1 MAEQQF
7 QERTEQATPK
17 RKEEARRKGQVARS
31 KELTMA
37 AVMIGASIVTFISG
51 PSIAESMIAMM
62 RNGLTLSPA
71 QIEQPAALVA
81 ALADA
86 VWNALGALAP
96 MLVTLMVAVVAGGVA
111 IGGWAFSAHSLQ
123 PKLSKLNP
131 IKGLKRVFGL
141 KGLVEV
147 AKAVGK
153 AGLVGLAAFLVL
165 YMAAGDILQLSITP
179 FNQAVAK
186 ASTLM
191 MTVFL
196 AACLSLLVIAL
207 FDVPFQL
214 WNHAKELR
222 MTRKEVQDEL
232 KETEGRPEV
241 RNKIRA
247 LQQEVANRRML
258 RDVPDA
264 DVIVTNPTHFS
275 VAIRYDE
282 GNMNAPVVVA
292 KGVDHMAAKIR
303 EIGELHKVII
313 FEAPPLARA
322 IFWTT
327 EVGQAIPE
335 KLYVAVAQVL
345 TYVLRLKAYNTGVS
359 DYPDKPQVKVADD
372 YPTDLSGRFAGR
384 LVDEDPLDDAND
396 HGKAD

>member
-1 MAEQQF
+1 
-7 QERTEQATPK
+7 
-17 RKEEARRKGQVARS
+17 
-31 KELTMA
+31 
-37 AVMIGASIVTFISG
+37 
-51 PSIAESMIAMM
+51 
-62 RNGLTLSPA
+62 
-71 QIEQPAALVA
+71 
-81 ALADA
+81 
-86 VWNALGALAP
+86 
-96 MLVTLMVAVVAGGVA
+96 
-111 IGGWAFSAHSLQ
+111 
-123 PKLSKLNP
+123 
-131 IKGLKRVFGL
+131 
-141 KGLVEV
+141 
-147 AKAVGK
+147 
-153 AGLVGLAAFLVL
+153 
-165 YMAAGDILQLSITP
+165 
-179 FNQAVAK
+179 
-186 ASTLM
+186 M

-196 AACLSLLVIAL
+196 AACLSLLVIAA

-264 DVIVTNPTHFS
+264 DVIITNPTHFS

-292 KGVDHMAAKIR
+292 KGVDFMAAKIR
-303 EIGELHKVII
+303 EIGELHKVTI

-345 TYVLRLKAYNTGVS
+345 TYVLRLKAYNNGVS
-359 DYPDKPQVKVADD
+359 DYPDKPQVKVADE
-372 YPTDLSGRFAGR
+372 YPTDLNGRFAGR
-384 LVDEDPLDDAND
+384 QIDEDEAE
-396 HGKAD
+396 

>member
-17 RKEEARRKGQVARS
+17 RKQEARRKGQVARS
-31 KELTMA
+31 KELNMA
-37 AVMIGASIVTFISG
+37 AVMIGAAIVMFISG
-51 PSIAESMIAMM
+51 PAIADAMIAMM
-62 RNGLTLSPA
+62 RRGLVLDPA
-71 QIEQPAALVA
+71 QIEHPSALVA
-81 ALADA
+81 ALSGA
-86 VWNALGALAP
+86 VWSALAALSP
-96 MLVTLMVAVVAGGVA
+96 LLITLMLAAVAGGVA
-111 IGGWAFSAHSLQ
+111 IGGWAFSGQALQ
-123 PKLSKLNP
+123 PKLSKLDP

-147 AKAVGK
+147 AKAIGK
-153 AGLVGLAAFLVL
+153 AGVVGLAAFVVL
-165 YMAAGDILQLSITP
+165 YLAASDILNLSVAP

-186 ASTLM
+186 SSTLM
-191 MTVFL
+191 MTIFL
-196 AACLSLLVIAL
+196 VACVSLLVIAL

-222 MTRKEVQDEL
+222 MTRKEVQDEM

-264 DVIVTNPTHFS
+264 DVIITNPTHFS
-275 VAIRYDE
+275 VAVRYDE
-282 GNMNAPVVVA
+282 GSMNAPVVVA

-303 EIGELHKVII
+303 EIGELHSVTV

-327 EVGQAIPE
+327 EIGQAIPE
-335 KLYVAVAQVL
+335 KLYIAVAQVL
-345 TYVLRLKAYNTGVS
+345 TYVLRLKAYNTGAA
-359 DYPDKPQVKVADD
+359 DYPDKPDVEVEDE
-372 YPTDLSGRFAGR
+372 YPTDLNGR
-384 LVDEDPLDDAND
+384 LT
-396 HGKAD
+396 K

>member
-1 MAEQQF
+1 MAEQQTS

-17 RKEEARRKGQVARS
+17 RLEDARRKGQVARS
-31 KELTMA
+31 KELNMA
-37 AVMIGASIVTFISG
+37 AIMIGAAIVMFISG
-51 PSIAESMIAMM
+51 PSIADAMIVMM
-62 RNGLTLSPA
+62 RQGLVLDPA
-71 QIEQPAALVA
+71 QIERPAAMVA
-81 ALADA
+81 ALSAA
-86 VWNALGALAP
+86 AWAALAALAP
-96 MLVTLMVAVVAGGVA
+96 LLVTLMIAAVAGGVA
-111 IGGWAFSAHSLQ
+111 IGGWAFSGQAMQ

-131 IKGLKRVFGL
+131 LKGLKRVFGL

-147 AKAVGK
+147 AKAIGK
-153 AGLVGLAAFLVL
+153 AGVVGLSAFAVL
-165 YMAAGDILQLSITP
+165 YLAAGDILNLSVAP
-179 FNQAVAK
+179 FNQAVAIS
-186 ASTLM
+186 STLM

-222 MTRKEVQDEL
+222 MTRKEVQDEM

-264 DVIVTNPTHFS
+264 DVIITNPTHFS
-275 VAIRYDE
+275 VAIRYNE
-282 GNMNAPVVVA
+282 GSMNAPVVVA

-303 EIGELHKVII
+303 EIGAVHNVTI

-327 EVGQAIPE
+327 EIGQMVPE

-345 TYVLRLKAYNTGVS
+345 TYVLRLKAYSTGAAE
-359 DYPDKPQVKVADD
+359 YPDKPQVAVEDE
-372 YPTDLSGRFAGR
+372 YPTDLNGRFVGQA
-384 LVDEDPLDDAND
+384 DEQE
-396 HGKAD
+396 

>member
-31 KELTMA
+31 RELNMA
-37 AVMIGASIVTFISG
+37 AVMIGAAIVMFISG
-51 PSIAESMIAMM
+51 PAIADAMLALMRRGLSIE
-62 RNGLTLSPA
+62 PA
-71 QIEQPAALVA
+71 QIETPAALVA
-81 ALADA
+81 ALSAA
-86 VWNALGALAP
+86 VWSSVAALAP
-96 MLVTLMVAVVAGGVA
+96 LLVTLMVAAVAGGIA
-111 IGGWAFSAHSLQ
+111 IGGWAFSAQALQ
-123 PKLSKLNP
+123 PKLSKLDP

-147 AKAVGK
+147 AKAIGK
-153 AGLVGLAAFLVL
+153 AGVVGLAAFVVL
-165 YMAAGDILQLSITP
+165 YLGAGDIINLNIAP
-179 FNQAVAK
+179 FEEAVAH
-186 ASTLM
+186 SGTLM
-191 MTVFL
+191 LTVFL

-241 RNKIRA
+241 RSKIRS

-264 DVIVTNPTHFS
+264 DVIITNPTHFS

-282 GNMNAPVVVA
+282 GSMNAPVVVA

-303 EIGELHKVII
+303 EIGELHKITV

-322 IFWTT
+322 VYWTT

-345 TYVLRLKAYNTGVS
+345 TYVLRLKAYNTGLA
-359 DYPDKPQVKVADD
+359 DYPDKPAVDVADD

-384 LVDEDPLDDAND
+384 AEPGDE
-396 HGKAD
+396 AD

>member
-1 MAEQQF
+1 MAEEQQF

-31 KELTMA
+31 RELNMA
-37 AVMIGASIVTFISG
+37 AVMIGAAIIMFISG
-51 PSIAESMIAMM
+51 PAIADAMLALM
-62 RNGLTLSPA
+62 RRGLMLEPA
-71 QIEQPAALVA
+71 QIETPAALVA
-81 ALADA
+81 ALAAA
-86 VWNALGALAP
+86 VWSAVAALAP
-96 MLVTLMVAVVAGGVA
+96 LLATLMVLAVAGGIA
-111 IGGWAFSAHSLQ
+111 IGGWAFSAQALQ

-147 AKAVGK
+147 AKAIGK
-153 AGLVGLAAFLVL
+153 AGVVGLAAFVVL
-165 YMAAGDILQLSITP
+165 YFGAGDIINLSISP
-179 FNQAVAK
+179 FEQAVAR
-186 ASTLM
+186 SGTLM

-241 RNKIRA
+241 RSKIRS

-264 DVIVTNPTHFS
+264 DVIITNPTHFS

-282 GNMNAPVVVA
+282 GSMNAPIVVA

-303 EIGELHKVII
+303 EIGELHKVTV

-322 IFWTT
+322 IYWTT

-345 TYVLRLKAYNTGVS
+345 TYVLRLKAYNTGLA
-359 DYPDKPQVKVADD
+359 DYPDKPRA
-372 YPTDLSGRFAGR
+372 
-384 LVDEDPLDDAND
+384 
-396 HGKAD
+396 

>member
-31 KELTMA
+31 RELNMA
-37 AVMIGASIVTFISG
+37 AVMIGASVVMFMSG
-51 PSIAESMIAMM
+51 PVIADALLGLM
-62 RNGLTLSPA
+62 RDGLTLEPA
-71 QIEQPAALVA
+71 QIQRPAALVTALGEA
-81 ALADA
+81 AFT
-86 VWNALGALAP
+86 ALGAMAP
-96 MLVTLMVAVVAGGVA
+96 LLVVLGVAAIAGGIA
-111 IGGWAFSAHSLQ
+111 IGGWAFSFQAVQ
-123 PKLSKLNP
+123 PKLSKLDP

-147 AKAVGK
+147 AKALGK
-153 AGLVGLAAFLVL
+153 AGVVGAAAFAVL
-165 YMAAGDILQLSITP
+165 YFAAGDLLTLTVAPLQDALLTSG
-179 FNQAVAK
+179 
-186 ASTLM
+186 TLM
-191 MTVFL
+191 LTVFM
-196 AACLSLLVIAL
+196 AACVSLLVIAA

-241 RNKIRA
+241 RGKIRN

-264 DVIVTNPTHFS
+264 DVIITNPTHFS
-275 VAIRYDE
+275 VALRYDE
-282 GNMNAPVVVA
+282 GNMNAPIVVA

-303 EIGELHKVII
+303 EIGELHKVVV

-322 IFWTT
+322 IYFTT
-327 EVGQAIPE
+327 EIGQAIPE

-345 TYVLRLKAYNTGVS
+345 TYVLRLKAYNTGQA
-359 DYPDKPQVKVADD
+359 DYPDKPLLDVEDEYPNDD
-372 YPTDLSGRFAGR
+372 EVR
-384 LVDEDPLDDAND
+384 
-396 HGKAD
+396 

>member
-17 RKEEARRKGQVARS
+17 RKEDARRKGQVARS
-31 KELTMA
+31 RELNMA
-37 AVMIGASIVTFISG
+37 AVMIGASVVMFMSG
-51 PSIAESMIAMM
+51 PVIANALLGLM
-62 RNGLTLSPA
+62 RDGLTLEPA
-71 QIEQPAALVA
+71 QIQRPAALVTALGEA
-81 ALADA
+81 AFT
-86 VWNALGALAP
+86 ALGAMAP
-96 MLVTLMVAVVAGGVA
+96 LLVVLGVAAIAGGIA
-111 IGGWAFSAHSLQ
+111 IGGWAFSFQAVQ
-123 PKLSKLNP
+123 PKLSKLDP

-147 AKAVGK
+147 AKALGK
-153 AGLVGLAAFLVL
+153 AGVVGGAAFAVL
-165 YMAAGDILQLSITP
+165 YFAAGDLLTLTVAPLQDALFTSG
-179 FNQAVAK
+179 
-186 ASTLM
+186 TLM
-191 MTVFL
+191 LTVFM
-196 AACLSLLVIAL
+196 AACVSLLVIAA

-241 RNKIRA
+241 RGKIRN

-264 DVIVTNPTHFS
+264 DVIITNPTHFS
-275 VAIRYDE
+275 VALRYDE
-282 GNMNAPVVVA
+282 GNMNAPIVVA

-303 EIGELHKVII
+303 EIGELHKVVV

-322 IFWTT
+322 IYWTT
-327 EVGQAIPE
+327 EIGQAIPE

-345 TYVLRLKAYNTGVS
+345 TYVLRLKAYNTGQA
-359 DYPDKPQVKVADD
+359 DYPDKPLLDLED
-372 YPTDLSGRFAGR
+372 EYPN
-384 LVDEDPLDDAND
+384 EDPSEDEVR
-396 HGKAD
+396 

>member
-1 MAEQQF
+1 MAEQQL

-31 KELTMA
+31 RELNMA
-37 AVMIGASIVTFISG
+37 AVMIGASIIMFISG
-51 PSIAESMIAMM
+51 PAIANAMLALM
-62 RNGLTLSPA
+62 RSGLTIEPE
-71 QIEQPAALVA
+71 QIEKPGAMVA
-81 ALADA
+81 ALGEAA
-86 VWNALGALAP
+86 LAALGAIAPLMLA
-96 MLVTLMVAVVAGGVA
+96 LAVAAVAGGIA
-111 IGGWAFSAHSLQ
+111 LGGWVFSAQSMQ
-123 PKLSKLNP
+123 PKLSKLDP

-147 AKAVGK
+147 AKALGK
-153 AGLVGLAAFLVL
+153 AGVVGGAAFAVL
-165 YMAAGDILQLSITP
+165 YMAAGDLLALSIAP
-179 FNQAVAK
+179 LEEAVLT
-186 ASTLM
+186 SGTLM
-191 MTVFL
+191 LWVFL
-196 AACLSLLVIAL
+196 AACSSLLVIAA

-222 MTRKEVQDEL
+222 MTRKEVQDEM

-241 RNKIRA
+241 RSKIRS

-282 GNMNAPVVVA
+282 SQMNAPVVVA

-303 EIGELHKVII
+303 EIGELHKVVIY
-313 FEAPPLARA
+313 EAPPLARA
-322 IFWTT
+322 IYWTT
-327 EVGQAIPE
+327 QVGEAIPE

-345 TYVLRLKAYNTGVS
+345 TYVLRLRAYNTGQS
-359 DYPDKPQVKVADD
+359 DYPDRPLVDIDDEYQDD
-372 YPTDLSGRFAGR
+372 YDGRVR
-384 LVDEDPLDDAND
+384 
-396 HGKAD
+396 

>member
-31 KELTMA
+31 KELNMA
-37 AVMIGASIVTFISG
+37 AVMIGAAVVTFISG
-51 PSIAESMIAMM
+51 PSVAESMIALM

-81 ALADA
+81 ALSES
-86 VWNALGALAP
+86 VWSALGALAP
-96 MLVTLMVAVVAGGVA
+96 MFVTLMVAAVAGGVA
-111 IGGWAFSAHSLQ
+111 IGGWAFSAQSLQ
-123 PKLSKLNP
+123 PKLSKLDP

-147 AKAVGK
+147 AKALGK
-153 AGLVGLAAFLVL
+153 AGVVGLAAFMVL
-165 YMAAGDILQLSITP
+165 YFAAGDILRLSIAP
-179 FNQAVAK
+179 FNQVVAES
-186 ASTLM
+186 STLM

-196 AACLSLLVIAL
+196 AACLSLLVIAA

-264 DVIVTNPTHFS
+264 DVIITNPTHFS

-292 KGVDHMAAKIR
+292 KGVDFMAAKIR
-303 EIGELHKVII
+303 EIGELHNVTI

-327 EVGQAIPE
+327 EVGQTIPE

-345 TYVLRLKAYNTGVS
+345 TYVLRLKAYNNGVS
-359 DYPDKPQVKVADD
+359 DYPDKPQVKVADE
-372 YPTDLSGRFAGR
+372 YPTDLNGRFAGR
-384 LVDEDPLDDAND
+384 QIDEDEAE
-396 HGKAD
+396 

>member
-1 MAEQQF
+1 
-7 QERTEQATPK
+7 
-17 RKEEARRKGQVARS
+17 
-31 KELTMA
+31 MA
-37 AVMIGASIVTFISG
+37 AVMIGAAVVTFISG
-51 PSIAESMIAMM
+51 PSVAESMIALM

-81 ALADA
+81 ALSES
-86 VWNALGALAP
+86 VWSALGALAP
-96 MLVTLMVAVVAGGVA
+96 MFVTLMVAAVAGGVA
-111 IGGWAFSAHSLQ
+111 IGGWAFSAQSLQ
-123 PKLSKLNP
+123 PKLSKLDP

-147 AKAVGK
+147 AKALGK
-153 AGLVGLAAFLVL
+153 AGVVGLAAFMVL
-165 YMAAGDILQLSITP
+165 YFAAGDILRLSIAP
-179 FNQAVAK
+179 FNQVVAES
-186 ASTLM
+186 STLM

-196 AACLSLLVIAL
+196 AACLSLLVIAA

-264 DVIVTNPTHFS
+264 DVIITNPTHFS

-292 KGVDHMAAKIR
+292 KGVDFMAAKIR
-303 EIGELHKVII
+303 EIGELHNVTI

-327 EVGQAIPE
+327 EVGQTIPE

-345 TYVLRLKAYNTGVS
+345 TYVLRLKAYNNGVS
-359 DYPDKPQVKVADD
+359 DYPDKPQVKVADE
-372 YPTDLSGRFAGR
+372 YPTDLNGRFAGR
-384 LVDEDPLDDAND
+384 QIDEDEAE
-396 HGKAD
+396 

>member
-31 KELTMA
+31 RELNMA
-37 AVMIGASIVTFISG
+37 AVMIGGAVVTFISG
-51 PSIAESMIAMM
+51 PSVAGAMIALM
-62 RNGLTLSPA
+62 RNSLTLSPA
-71 QIEQPAALVA
+71 QIERPAAMVA
-81 ALADA
+81 ALSES
-86 VWNALGALAP
+86 VWSALIALAP
-96 MLVTLMVAVVAGGVA
+96 MLVTLMVAAIAGGIA
-111 IGGWAFSAHSLQ
+111 IGGWAFSAQSLQ
-123 PKLSKLNP
+123 PKLSKLDP

-147 AKAVGK
+147 AKAIGK
-153 AGLVGLAAFLVL
+153 AGLVGLAAFAVL
-165 YMAAGDILQLSITP
+165 YTAAGDILELSIVP
-179 FNQAVAK
+179 FSQAVAES
-186 ASTLM
+186 STLM

-196 AACLSLLVIAL
+196 AGCLSLLVIAA

-264 DVIVTNPTHFS
+264 DVIITNPTHFS

-303 EIGELHKVII
+303 EIGELHKVTI

-345 TYVLRLKAYNTGVS
+345 TYVLRLKAYNNGVAG
-359 DYPDKPQVKVADD
+359 YPDRPQVKVSDD
-372 YPTDLSGRFAGR
+372 FPTDLNGRFAGR
-384 LVDEDPLDDAND
+384 QLDDD
-396 HGKAD
+396 EME

>member
-1 MAEQQF
+1 MAEQKPS
-7 QERTEQATPK
+7 QERTEKATPK
-17 RKEEARRKGQVARS
+17 RLEEARRKGQVARS
-31 KELTMA
+31 KELNMA

-51 PSIAESMIAMM
+51 PAIADAMISMM
-62 RNGLTLSPA
+62 RRGLVLDPA
-71 QIEQPAALVA
+71 QIERPAAMVA
-81 ALADA
+81 ALSVA
-86 VWNALGALAP
+86 VWHSLAALAP
-96 MLVTLMVAVVAGGVA
+96 FLVTLMLAAVAGGVA
-111 IGGWAFSAHSLQ
+111 IGGWAFSGQTMQ
-123 PKLSKLNP
+123 PKLSKLDP

-147 AKAVGK
+147 AKAIGK
-153 AGLVGLAAFLVL
+153 AGVVGLAAFLVL
-165 YMAAGDILQLSITP
+165 YFAAGDILNLSVTP
-179 FNQAVAK
+179 FKQAVAQ
-186 ASTLM
+186 SSILM
-191 MTVFL
+191 MTVFF

-222 MTRKEVQDEL
+222 MTRKEVQDEM

-241 RNKIRA
+241 KNKIRA

-264 DVIVTNPTHFS
+264 DVIITNPTHFS
-275 VAIRYDE
+275 VAVRYDE
-282 GNMNAPVVVA
+282 GSMNAPVVVA

-303 EIGELHKVII
+303 EIGELHNVTV

-327 EVGQAIPE
+327 EIGQTIPE

-345 TYVLRLKAYNTGVS
+345 TYVLRIKAYNTGLS
-359 DYPDKPQVKVADD
+359 DYPDKPQVEVEDEYPAD
-372 YPTDLSGRFAGR
+372 LNGRFVGQSDEQEGR
-384 LVDEDPLDDAND
+384 
-396 HGKAD
+396 AD

>member
-1 MAEQQF
+1 MAEQPF

-31 KELTMA
+31 KELNMA
-37 AVMIGASIVTFISG
+37 AVMIGAAIVMFVSG
-51 PSIAESMIAMM
+51 PAIVDAMGALM
-62 RNGLTLSPA
+62 RAGLRLEPG
-71 QIEQPAALVA
+71 QIERPAALVTALSEAVWASLA
-81 ALADA
+81 ALAPLFVTLVIA
-86 VWNALGALAP
+86 AIAGGIALG
-96 MLVTLMVAVVAGGVA
+96 
-111 IGGWAFSAHSLQ
+111 GWVFSAEALQ
-123 PKLSKLNP
+123 PKLSKLDP
-131 IKGLKRVFGL
+131 VKGLGRVFGL

-147 AKAVGK
+147 AKALGK
-153 AGLVGLAAFLVL
+153 AGVVGAAAFAVL
-165 YMAAGDILQLSITP
+165 YLTAGDLLQLSITP
-179 FNQAVAK
+179 FRAA
-186 ASTLM
+186 AATSGSLM
-191 MTVFL
+191 LTVFL
-196 AACLSLLVIAL
+196 MACVSLLVIAG

-264 DVIVTNPTHFS
+264 DVIITNPTHFS

-282 GNMNAPVVVA
+282 SRMNAPVVVA

-303 EIGELHKVII
+303 EIGNLHNVVI

-322 IFWTT
+322 IYWTT
-327 EVGQAIPE
+327 EIGQAIPE

-345 TYVLRLKAYNTGVS
+345 TYVLRLQAYNTGRA
-359 DYPDKPQVKVADD
+359 DYPDKPAVAIEPA
-372 YPTDLSGRFAGR
+372 YLREVGAEEPATDTAG
-384 LVDEDPLDDAND
+384 DEAER
-396 HGKAD
+396 H

>member
-31 KELTMA
+31 RELNMA
-37 AVMIGASIVTFISG
+37 LVMIGASIVMFISS
-51 PSIAESMIAMM
+51 PAMARALLQLM
-62 RNGLTLSPA
+62 RDGLTLEPA
-71 QIEQPAALVA
+71 QIETPAAMATALGTA
-81 ALADA
+81 AFT
-86 VWNALGALAP
+86 ALGALAP
-96 MLVTLMVAVVAGGVA
+96 LLVVVTVAAVAGGIA
-111 IGGWAFSAHSLQ
+111 IGGWSFSFQALE
-123 PKLSKLNP
+123 PKLSKLDP

-147 AKAVGK
+147 AKALGK
-153 AGLVGLAAFLVL
+153 AGVVGGAAFGVLYFAAEELLVL
-165 YMAAGDILQLSITP
+165 SMAPLRE
-179 FNQAVAK
+179 AVMT
-186 ASTLM
+186 SGTLM
-191 MTVFL
+191 LTVFL
-196 AACLSLLVIAL
+196 AACVSLLVIAA

-241 RNKIRA
+241 RSKIRN
-247 LQQEVANRRML
+247 LQQEMANRRML

-264 DVIVTNPTHFS
+264 DVIITNPSHFS
-275 VAIRYDE
+275 VALRYDDA
-282 GNMNAPVVVA
+282 NMNAPVVVA

-303 EIGELHKVII
+303 EIGELHNVVI

-322 IFWTT
+322 VYWTT
-327 EVGQAIPE
+327 EVGQIIPE

-345 TYVLRLKAYNTGVS
+345 TYVMRLKAYNTGQA
-359 DYPDKPQVKVADD
+359 DYPDRPLVDVADE
-372 YPTDLSGRFAGR
+372 YPNEAGSAAQ
-384 LVDEDPLDDAND
+384 VNHDDEVR
-396 HGKAD
+396 